1 MNSHSYITE
10 FIGTFLLV
18 LIGCGVAAMMGT
30 NPSASIAT
38 ALAFGVVLIVLVYAF
53 ALASGANF
61 NPAVSLG
68 LAVDGRMSYTQMGGY
83 WIAQFAGAI
92 LAAALLLYLIGA
104 SSGLGASI
112 GSLTGPYP
120 WKAVLVEAIITFI
133 LVFTVLVVTAN
144 SQYSAVSGLAI
155 GLALFVAVLFGFY
168 LTGGSAN
175 PARSLG
181 PALFTNNLS
190 TVWIYFVG
198 PFLGALVAALVYRY
212 VYSHA

>member
-1 MNSHSYITE
+1 MDYRPYITE

-18 LIGCGVAAMMGT
+18 FVGCGVAAMMGK

-38 ALAFGVVLIVLVYAF
+38 ALAFGLGLLILVYAF
-53 ALASGANF
+53 ALLSGANL

-68 LAVDGRMSYTQMGGY
+68 LAVDGRMSYGKMGGY
-83 WIAQFAGAI
+83 WIAQFLGGIA
-92 LAAALLLYLIGA
+92 AAALLLYLLGA

-112 GSLTGPYP
+112 GSLTGPAP

-133 LVFTVLVVTAN
+133 LVFTILVVTAN
-144 SQYSAVSGLAI
+144 TGYAVISGVVI
-155 GLALFVAVLFGFY
+155 GLALFIAVLFGFY

-181 PALFTNNLS
+181 PAMFTNNLS

-198 PFLGALVAALVYRY
+198 PLLGGLIAALVYRLLY
-212 VYSHA
+212 RP

>member
-1 MNSHSYITE
+1 MSYRPYVTE

-18 LIGCGVAAMMGT
+18 LFGCGVAAMLGK

-38 ALAFGVVLIVLVYAF
+38 ALAFGVALVVLVYAF

-68 LAVDGRMSYTQMGGY
+68 LAVDGRMSYNQMAGY
-83 WIAQFAGAI
+83 WIVQFAGGI
-92 LAAALLLYLIGA
+92 LAAALLLYLLGEA
-104 SSGLGASI
+104 SGLGASI
-112 GSLTGPYP
+112 GSLTNSFP

-144 SQYSAVSGLAI
+144 ASYTAVSGIAI
-155 GLALFVAVLFGFY
+155 GLALFIAVLFGFY

-181 PALFTNNLS
+181 PAIFTNNLS

-198 PFLGALVAALVYRY
+198 PLLGGLIAALAYRY
-212 VYSHA
+212 IYA